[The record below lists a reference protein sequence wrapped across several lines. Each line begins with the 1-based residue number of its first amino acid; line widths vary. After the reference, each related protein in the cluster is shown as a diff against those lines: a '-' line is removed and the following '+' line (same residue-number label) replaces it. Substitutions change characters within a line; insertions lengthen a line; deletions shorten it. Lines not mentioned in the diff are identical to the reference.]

1 MTCKGCDVK
10 ETAATVD
17 VEALIEEQ
25 LAIEN
30 DLAALEVVQSRIK
43 ICEACPITPVLSV
56 AAFINFGQTYQK
68 NTVLQE
74 CGHKQGRAFNDCP
87 VCYAISSYRNSS
99 LG

>member
-30 DLAALEVVQSRIK
+30 DLAALKVVQSRIK
-43 ICEACPITPVLSV
+43 ICEACPFRSNHTCTKCGCFYKFRANLSKKYCP
-56 AAFINFGQTYQK
+56 AGMWAQTGQRIQ
-68 NTVLQE
+68 
-74 CGHKQGRAFNDCP
+74 
-87 VCYAISSYRNSS
+87 
-99 LG
+99 

>member
-30 DLAALEVVQSRIK
+30 DLAALEVIQSRIK
-43 ICEACPITPVLSV
+43 IWFYNILCWWKIEGDFLLTLFSS
-56 AAFINFGQTYQK
+56 FQLKKRLTFGK
-68 NTVLQE
+68 
-74 CGHKQGRAFNDCP
+74 
-87 VCYAISSYRNSS
+87 I
-99 LG
+99 

>member
-1 MTCKGCDVK
+1 MSK

-43 ICEACPITPVLSV
+43 FVKPAHFGPITPVLSV

-68 NTVLQE
+68 ILSCRNVGTNRAEHSMTVL
-74 CGHKQGRAFNDCP
+74 FVTP
-87 VCYAISSYRNSS
+87 
-99 LG
+99 

>member
-43 ICEACPITPVLSV
+43 ICE
-56 AAFINFGQTYQK
+56 GQSRRTK
-68 NTVLQE
+68 
-74 CGHKQGRAFNDCP
+74 
-87 VCYAISSYRNSS
+87 
-99 LG
+99 